1 MQGMIK
7 HNNLEQKE
15 VTPLTL
21 TDLYDIADSNNVSVY
36 HFPLYPL
43 KSISTPGNIGIDVDQ
58 IKTSIDEKEH
68 LAHELGHCMKYA
80 FYTGSS
86 PYELRSQKEYRA
98 NKWAIEHLVPYHL
111 LVTTIKNGLVSSWE
125 LSEYFGV
132 SESFMKKALDFYSNK
147 LMFQNFKKRKVKI
160 K

>member
-1 MQGMIK
+1 MQSMIK
-7 HNNLEQKE
+7 HNSSEQKE

-21 TDLYDIADSNNVSVY
+21 TDLYDIADSNKISVY

-58 IKTSIDEKEH
+58 MKTSLDEKEH

-98 NKWAIEHLVPYHL
+98 NKWAIEHLVPYQA
-111 LVTTIKNGLVSSWE
+111 LVSLIKSRPITLWE
-125 LSEYFGV
+125 LAEHFNV
-132 SESFMKKALDFYSNK
+132 SESFMKKVLDFYSNK
-147 LMFQNFKKRKVKI
+147 LIFQNRKKERKF
-160 K
+160 